1 MIKNKY
7 VAFVVFVVLFLVIWN
22 ALQYFMGHFENGY
35 SVSDNIVF
43 PLTVAVV
50 CAYITYFRP
59 GNKFDQIEQQQQE
72 EKKDNE

>member
-7 VAFVVFVVLFLVIWN
+7 VAFAVFVILFLVIWN

-50 CAYITYFRP
+50 CAYITYLRP
-59 GNKFDQIEQQQQE
+59 GSKFDEKIAEKTE
-72 EKKDNE
+72 ENKDNE